1 VLIGQSYNRYPNQLF
16 YPLYTEI
23 NQSFSGLL
31 PLDELLLQQ
40 LVQLL
45 LRELGLLAGRAG
57 GHGLRRAELGS
68 LLLRLLLDKLL
79 LLLRN
84 KLLLLL
90 LGSKSLLLRLW
101 GTDKLLLALKK
112 LLGLLL
118 QSSKR
123 LLLLL
128 RSKLLLLLLTGG
140 KLLLL
145 LLLRRK
151 LLLTRSKLLLLR
163 SKLLLL
169 GSKLLLLGSKVLLG
183 SQVGGE
189 RINLTILIVVPGET
203 FKSNLL
209 SSELTNGNWSH
220 RLGSKLLLLLRLE
233 SGSRLSALLL
243 GKLKLLLLLGSKLL
257 LLGSKLLLLLGSKL
271 LLLLLGSKLLLLL
284 SGSKLLLLSGSKL
297 LLLLGSKLLL
307 LLGSKLL
314 LLSRSKLLL
323 LLLLLGSESLRLL
336 LLLLEVVKVLVERVL
351 VELAAEGLLG
361 VEVGRVE
368 HRSPLSPVLVG
379 EGLPL
384 NGQVRLLLDAL
395 LLLHHALLVGEHGLV
410 SGLLPGKGGV
420 LNDLRDDL
428 FGELVVGGE
437 ASAVV
442 AAVPHGD
449 DLTSFVQETVHAFH
463 VSLDVPGLH
472 LEGSVRRLVAD
483 CVASIL
489 VDFVDLFNNDFRVLG
504 GRRCIC

>member
-1 VLIGQSYNRYPNQLF
+1 
-16 YPLYTEI
+16 
-23 NQSFSGLL
+23 
-31 PLDELLLQQ
+31 LLLQQ

-101 GTDKLLLALKK
+101 GTHKLLLALKK

-145 LLLRRK
+145 LLLRHK
-151 LLLTRSKLLLLR
+151 LLLTGSKLLLLR

-284 SGSKLLLLSGSKL
+284 GSELLLLS
-297 LLLLGSKLLL
+297 GSKLLL

-384 NGQVRLLLDAL
+384 HGQVLLLLDAL

-420 LNDLRDDL
+420 LNDLCDDL

-442 AAVPHGD
+442 AAVLHGD

-463 VSLDVPGLH
+463 VALDVPGLH

>member
-23 NQSFSGLL
+23 NQSLSGLL

-101 GTDKLLLALKK
+101 GTHKLLLALKK

-145 LLLRRK
+145 LLLRHK
-151 LLLTRSKLLLLR
+151 LLLTGSKLLLLR

-284 SGSKLLLLSGSKL
+284 
-297 LLLLGSKLLL
+297 
-307 LLGSKLL
+307 GSKLL

-384 NGQVRLLLDAL
+384 HGQVLLLLDTL

-420 LNDLRDDL
+420 LNDLCDDL

-442 AAVPHGD
+442 AAVLHGD

-463 VSLDVPGLH
+463 VALDVPGLH

-489 VDFVDLFNNDFRVLG
+489 VYFVDLFDNDVRVLG
-504 GRRCIC
+504 GRLCIC

>member
-23 NQSFSGLL
+23 NQSLSGLL

-101 GTDKLLLALKK
+101 GTHKLLLALKK

-145 LLLRRK
+145 LLLRHK
-151 LLLTRSKLLLLR
+151 LLLTGSKLLLLR

-284 SGSKLLLLSGSKL
+284 GSELLLLSGSKL

-384 NGQVRLLLDAL
+384 HGQVLLLLDTL

-420 LNDLRDDL
+420 LNDLCDDL

-442 AAVPHGD
+442 AAVLHGD

-463 VSLDVPGLH
+463 VALDVPGLH

-489 VDFVDLFNNDFRVLG
+489 VDFVDLFDNDVRVLG

>member
-23 NQSFSGLL
+23 NQSLSGLL

-57 GHGLRRAELGS
+57 GHGLRRAELRS

-101 GTDKLLLALKK
+101 GTHKLLLALKK

-145 LLLRRK
+145 LLLRHK
-151 LLLTRSKLLLLR
+151 LLLTGSKLLLLR

-284 SGSKLLLLSGSKL
+284 
-297 LLLLGSKLLL
+297 
-307 LLGSKLL
+307 GSKLL

-368 HRSPLSPVLVG
+368 HRSPLFPVLVG

-384 NGQVRLLLDAL
+384 HGQVLLLLDTL

-420 LNDLRDDL
+420 LNDLCDDL

-442 AAVPHGD
+442 AAVLHGD

-472 LEGSVRRLVAD
+472 LKGSVSRLVAD

-489 VDFVDLFNNDFRVLG
+489 VDFVDLFDNDVRVLG